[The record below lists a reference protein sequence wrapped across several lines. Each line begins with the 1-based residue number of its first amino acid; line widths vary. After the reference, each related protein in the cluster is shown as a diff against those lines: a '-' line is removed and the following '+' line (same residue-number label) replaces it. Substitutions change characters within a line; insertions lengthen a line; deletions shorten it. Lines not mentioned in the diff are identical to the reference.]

1 MLCPVTTHAI
11 CSLIP
16 VQYTSCVPLC
26 FVTGHSSCAAR
37 QQFAVP
43 RYETQRGTGI
53 VFCRKQRLNRLFRNG
68 AQELYVTIWK
78 SIYLIRRNL
87 CAPLRNRAFTPCAP
101 LCFALCFVTG
111 HSSCAPLWACARL
124 SASSRCAVCTRRYS
138 THMPHPYVPR
148 AHDVRIIHKKRR
160 KPYLL
165 DADAPFRTQTGNAE
179 KSCLNESSIVTS
191 AAELVC
197 WVFGNWRLLCSR
209 STEEGTMRCRAA
221 QELCPVTKHNGTQ
234 EVY

>member
-53 VFCRKQRLNRLFRNG
+53 VLYRKQRLNRLFRNG

-78 SIYLIRRNL
+78 SIYLIRRNW

-165 DADAPFRTQTGNAE
+165 DADAPFRTQVR
-179 KSCLNESSIVTS
+179 S
-191 AAELVC
+191 LVPC
-197 WVFGNWRLLCSR
+197 RFTMCSR
-209 STEEGTMRCRAA
+209 CFPPFPPFKVGAKIWTTFFQKKILFFFSKLLTFFFF
-221 QELCPVTKHNGTQ
+221 QH
-234 EVY
+234 